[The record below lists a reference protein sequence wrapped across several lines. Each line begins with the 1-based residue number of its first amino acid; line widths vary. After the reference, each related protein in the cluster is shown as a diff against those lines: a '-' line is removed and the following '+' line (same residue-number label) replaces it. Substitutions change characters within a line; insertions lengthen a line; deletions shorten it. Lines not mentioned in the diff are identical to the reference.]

1 MSGAKQNE
9 NSESMRK
16 RVGKDE
22 EVECALKLWFTHVD
36 GQKKLL
42 FSLDFFLFGY
52 YYQSVNV
59 ITFGSAQSDHIK
71 RRLLLYNLISTS
83 DVKILFYFAQD

>member
-22 EVECALKLWFTHVD
+22 EVECALKLLFTHVRESDARVD
-36 GQKKLL
+36 GQKKIVV
-42 FSLDFFLFGY
+42 FFGFFFFGY

-71 RRLLLYNLISTS
+71 RRLL
-83 DVKILFYFAQD
+83 